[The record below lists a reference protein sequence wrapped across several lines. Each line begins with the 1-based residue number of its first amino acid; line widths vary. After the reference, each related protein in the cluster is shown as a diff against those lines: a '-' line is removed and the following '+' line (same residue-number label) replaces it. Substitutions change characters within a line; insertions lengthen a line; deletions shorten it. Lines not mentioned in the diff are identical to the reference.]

1 MVNFKVKIVRLF
13 MSTKKQN
20 ISEAFKMVKN
30 AVLADII
37 MAMEEFGKDNGKTTD
52 RMVMASSKIKKE
64 LSLKDIGLMA

>member
-13 MSTKKQN
+13 MLTKKQN

-30 AVLADII
+30 AVLAGII

>member
-1 MVNFKVKIVRLF
+1 